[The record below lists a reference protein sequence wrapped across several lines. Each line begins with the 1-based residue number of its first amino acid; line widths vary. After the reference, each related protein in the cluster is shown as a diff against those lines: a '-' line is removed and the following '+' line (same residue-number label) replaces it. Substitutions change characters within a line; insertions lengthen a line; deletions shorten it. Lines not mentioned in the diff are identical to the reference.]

1 MSLYEIMS
9 MNAALEKMD
18 KAEADSAPMS
28 DAEFDALKDAVR
40 AMNLP
45 DVRLD

>member
-18 KAEADSAPMS
+18 KNASDSAPMT
-28 DAEFDALKDAVR
+28 DEEFDALKDAVR

>member
-9 MNAALEKMD
+9 MNAALERMD
-18 KAEADSAPMS
+18 KNTSNNEPMS
-28 DAEFDALKDAVR
+28 DEEFDALKDAVR

>member
-1 MSLYEIMS
+1 MSLYEIVS
-9 MNAALEKMD
+9 MIRAMEKRSKKTGD
-18 KAEADSAPMS
+18 GETMS
-28 DAEFDALKDAVR
+28 DADFDALKDAVR